1 MLELFFF
8 PSPNGLKVSIALEEC
23 ALPYRITQVDILR
36 GEQFD
41 PAFLAISPN
50 NKIPALRDPDG
61 AEGPI
66 SIFESGAILL
76 YLAEKAGQFLPSATA
91 ARFQVMQW
99 LFWQVGGLGPMAG
112 QAHHFRAYAPESVPY
127 AIKRYTDEVS
137 RLYSVLDRRLAGREF
152 IAGEYSIADMAVW
165 PWIVPHARQGQS
177 LDDFPQLQRWFET
190 VRNRPAVR
198 RAYERGHER
207 KADAEAYR
215 FLYGQSAQ
223 TVAQHTQLRAGSRDP
238 S

>member
-1 MLELFFF
+1 MT
-8 PSPNGLKVSIALEEC
+8 IALEEC
-23 ALPYRITQVDILR
+23 ALPYRITPVDILR
-36 GEQFD
+36 GDQFD

-50 NKIPALRDPDG
+50 NKIPALRDPEG

-76 YLAEKAGQFLPSATA
+76 YVAEKSGQFLPSATA
-91 ARFQVMQW
+91 ARFEVIQW

-127 AIKRYTDEVS
+127 AIKRYTDEVN
-137 RLYSVLDRRLAGREF
+137 RLYAVLDRRLADREY

-165 PWIVPHARQGQS
+165 PWIVPHTRQGQA

-190 VRNRPAVR
+190 VRGRSAVR

-215 FLYGQSAQ
+215 YLYGQSAQ
-223 TVAQHTQLRAGSRDP
+223 AVAQHTEARKVGREP